1 MQIWP
6 RPSVRRLAEN
16 GNTRPL
22 SNLRRISIAPRV
34 IKVCAP
40 RCIWP
45 TPHKT
50 VNTLST
56 LVLSCAVLIARIREP
71 TLRAHCSWAKTV
83 PVNFSYNS
91 VTPDK
96 HTRFDASNLPC
107 CARIWNNIVFHA
119 SPRSELLKLIQGAKI
134 NGNKSIECKFPYFF
148 FFVCFGLFKN
158 FCWQF

>member
-1 MQIWP
+1 MLVPYISFFEPSGRQNDSIKRMQIWP

-96 HTRFDASNLPC
+96 HTRFDAFPRPIYPV
-107 CARIWNNIVFHA
+107 ARAYGIISFFTRHRVANYWN
-119 SPRSELLKLIQGAKI
+119 
-134 NGNKSIECKFPYFF
+134 
-148 FFVCFGLFKN
+148 
-158 FCWQF
+158 